1 MDRLHGKKY
10 ISGARSKAKSAAL
23 PGDAA
28 RRSEELFEKH
38 VGKKNEG
45 R

>member
-10 ISGARSKAKSAAL
+10 ISGARSTAQSATL
-23 PGDAA
+23 PGDAV

-38 VGKKNEG
+38 VGKKKEG